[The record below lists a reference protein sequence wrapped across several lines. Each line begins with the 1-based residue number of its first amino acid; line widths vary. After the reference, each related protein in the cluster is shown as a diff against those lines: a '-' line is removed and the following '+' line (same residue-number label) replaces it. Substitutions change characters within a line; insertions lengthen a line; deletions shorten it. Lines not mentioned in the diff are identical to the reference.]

1 MKFSTYLEQITGVST
16 FPVISLTLFVLFFSI
31 VLFRIFRMTR
41 QEIQHLENIPLQ
53 DEMQDN
59 KTNSL
64 L

>member
-1 MKFSTYLEQITGVST
+1 MKFSTYLEQITGVSI

-41 QEIQHLENIPLQ
+41 QEIHHLENIPLQ
-53 DEMQDN
+53 DEMQEN

>member
-1 MKFSTYLEQITGVST
+1 MKFSTYLEQITGVSI

>member
-1 MKFSTYLEQITGVST
+1 MKFSTYLEQITGVSI

-41 QEIQHLENIPLQ
+41 QEIHHLENIPLQ